1 MTLLG
6 FCCCFFLVYLLIVL
20 ISFVV
25 DHAFRDRGG
34 GASQRDEREGPPES
48 LGEKEESCVRFKFQ
62 HQISNYQRG
71 NCDEEP
77 EAAVP
82 VDGGDESSHGFSSEK
97 DFRGF
102 MEEPKAATSC
112 TELDSGEEAAAAADD
127 DAVHNASDSIE
138 IKDKILPRNYEVVEE
153 NGACSLSE
161 EFSGF
166 DSETDSISMSD
177 GYSVHDL
184 VVDSDGFLSERDFDG
199 EEEQLRKSL
208 NQEEEEEEEEA
219 DDRLQETTNLPCS
232 HAPQIEFT
240 DSSDDDLDSTSR
252 GCSPMKSPEEVLDAE
267 EAGDEPDA
275 AADESE
281 KKNQF
286 KVSED
291 EEYSELELL
300 WEHQDLI
307 EQLRMELRRAR
318 DIGLPTILEESESPR
333 TVEDLK
339 PLKMDESFLHEDPL
353 DELHRAYRSYRER
366 MRKFDILNYQKMY
379 AIGFLQVKDP
389 LRSLG
394 PRKTLALAISSILSQ
409 SFWSIRR
416 KPSSEPS
423 DKFIKE
429 LQSDLE
435 VVYVGQTCLSWEFLR
450 WQYEKARELPESDPY
465 RSNHFNQVAGE
476 FQQFQVVIQRFVE
489 NETFQGPR
497 LPNYIRNRCVLR
509 NLLQVPLIRE
519 DGAREKMEDHQKG
532 CYDITSEMIEDVME
546 ESIRIF
552 WEFVKADKDETP
564 GILKGFMGAHVDLQD
579 PSDFDLMEDIQS
591 DLRKKEKKL
600 KDIVRTGNC
609 IVKKFK
615 RPKED
620 RSNQDLFFSQVDLKL
635 VARVL
640 RMSTITTDQLVWC
653 HKKLSKIRMVE
664 RKIYRE
670 PSFLLFPC

>member
-1 MTLLG
+1 
-6 FCCCFFLVYLLIVL
+6 
-20 ISFVV
+20 
-25 DHAFRDRGG
+25 
-34 GASQRDEREGPPES
+34 
-48 LGEKEESCVRFKFQ
+48 
-62 HQISNYQRG
+62 
-71 NCDEEP
+71 
-77 EAAVP
+77 
-82 VDGGDESSHGFSSEK
+82 
-97 DFRGF
+97 
-102 MEEPKAATSC
+102 
-112 TELDSGEEAAAAADD
+112 
-127 DAVHNASDSIE
+127 
-138 IKDKILPRNYEVVEE
+138 
-153 NGACSLSE
+153 
-161 EFSGF
+161 
-166 DSETDSISMSD
+166 MSD

-208 NQEEEEEEEEA
+208 NQEEEEEEEE
-219 DDRLQETTNLPCS
+219 
-232 HAPQIEFT
+232 
-240 DSSDDDLDSTSR
+240 
-252 GCSPMKSPEEVLDAE
+252 EEDK
-267 EAGDEPDA
+267 P
-275 AADESE
+275 E
-281 KKNQF
+281 KKSEF
-286 KVSED
+286 KVSGD
-291 EEYSELELL
+291 EEYGELELL

-379 AIGFLQVKDP
+379 AIGFLQVEDP

-416 KPSSEPS
+416 KPSTEPS

-465 RSNHFNQVAGE
+465 RSHHFNQVAGE
-476 FQQFQVVIQRFVE
+476 FQQFQVIIQRFVE
-489 NETFQGPR
+489 NEAFQGPR

-509 NLLQVPLIRE
+509 NLLQVPLLRE
-519 DGAREKMEDHQKG
+519 DGTREKTEDHQKG
-532 CYDITSEMIEDVME
+532 SCDISSEMIEDIME
-546 ESIRIF
+546 ESIRVF
-552 WEFVKADKDETP
+552 WEFVKGDKDETP
-564 GILKGFMGAHVDLQD
+564 GILRGFMGAHVDLQD
-579 PSDFDLMEDIQS
+579 PSDLELMEDIQS
-591 DLRKKEKKL
+591 DLHKKEKKL
-600 KDIVRTGNC
+600 KDLVRTGNC
-609 IVKKFK
+609 IVKKLK

-640 RMSTITTDQLVWC
+640 RMSAITTDQLVWC
-653 HKKLSKIRMVE
+653 HKKLSKIRLVE